1 MKHARLIFLLVLLAV
16 APRLVYRWASAND
29 KKYDEL
35 VSRHECREGPCT
47 ADFDGD
53 GIAGRLIIE
62 WRKDSIVAGDQWLIA
77 SDQGRELLRL
87 PFWYADNTL
96 RSHAA
101 IRNDDGKSPLLIF
114 WGGMREPKN
123 STSVYV
129 WSGESMS
136 EVTATAAD
144 REVLSAMEARDDAG
158 GFADWVMFR
167 VLRDAALAGYYILLL
182 AAAVLVWIRLRRKL
196 RSSAAEI

>member
-1 MKHARLIFLLVLLAV
+1 MKHAPLIFVFILLAI
-16 APRLVYRWASAND
+16 APLLVYRWVSAKD

-35 VSRHECREGPCT
+35 VNQHECREGPCN

-53 GIAGRLIIE
+53 GMVGRLVIE
-62 WRKDSIVAGDQWLIA
+62 WRKDSSAASDQWLIA
-77 SDQGRELLRL
+77 YDHGRELLRL

-101 IRNDDGKSPLLIF
+101 IRNDDGKSRLLIF

-123 STSVYV
+123 SISVYV
-129 WSGESMS
+129 WSGEAMS
-136 EVTATAAD
+136 EVVPTPAD

-158 GFADWVMFR
+158 GFGDWVMFR
-167 VLRDAALAGYYILLL
+167 VLRDAALVGYYILLL
-182 AAAVLVWIRLRRKL
+182 AAAVFVLIRLRTKL
-196 RSSAAEI
+196 RSAAAEI